1 LYNKNTIMTV
11 SSAYAKAN
19 LPELLKAVERGETV
33 TILRYKTP
41 IADIVPSKDAVKVA
55 PKFGTG
61 KGKVKILDPNWASP
75 MTNADA
81 DAFLEGRY

>member
-1 LYNKNTIMTV
+1 VRV

-41 IADIVPSKDAVKVA
+41 VADIVPSKEAGRPV

-61 KGKVKILDPNWASP
+61 KGKAKIIDFNWAAP
-75 MTNADA
+75 MTDEEA
-81 DAFLEGRY
+81 DAFLEGGR